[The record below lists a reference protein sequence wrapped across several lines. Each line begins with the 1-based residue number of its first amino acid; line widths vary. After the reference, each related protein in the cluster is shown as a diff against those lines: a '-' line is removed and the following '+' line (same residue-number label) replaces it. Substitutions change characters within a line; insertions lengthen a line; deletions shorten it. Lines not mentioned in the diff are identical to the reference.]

1 MAAFTAL
8 NGGDAKTSE
17 GIGRSPTAR
26 HLGSEERSA
35 MQAANQETKSGETS
49 VAQVEQGLSTNLDRS
64 HYQPPGYPEA
74 EGTHKRKRSV
84 SAERPREAIGAHE
97 QDQRAQAESRVAYET
112 PSRNREYRHYGG
124 DPPERSESWYVQQSS
139 RDDRDLHD
147 SREATGGVHPQSEEQ
162 TGENTRRAASH
173 ADSIHDYPATS
184 PDGDD
189 NSMLYGG
196 SYSQDQ
202 SRDPVIQSDPKKR
215 KRNFSNRTKTGKC
228 ISSFCRDFQVILIR
242 Y

>member
-35 MQAANQETKSGETS
+35 IQAAGQETKSGETS
-49 VAQVEQGLSTNLDRS
+49 VAQTEQGPSTNLERS
-64 HYQPPGYPEA
+64 HYQPPGYPEV
-74 EGTHKRKRSV
+74 EGTHKRKRSI
-84 SAERPREAIGAHE
+84 STERPREVIGVHE
-97 QDQRAQAESRVAYET
+97 QDQRAQAEPRAAYET
-112 PSRNREYRHYGG
+112 PSRDRDYRHYGG
-124 DPPERSESWYVQQSS
+124 DHPERGESWYVQQSS
-139 RDDRDLHD
+139 RDDRELHD
-147 SREATGGVHPQSEEQ
+147 SREATSGVHPQSEEQ
-162 TGENTRRAASH
+162 TGENIRRAASH
-173 ADSIHDYPATS
+173 ADSVHDYPATS

-189 NSMLYGG
+189 SMLYGG

-215 KRNFSNRTKTGKC
+215 KRNFSNRTKTGKY
-228 ISSFCRDFQVILIR
+228 ISSSCQDFQVILMR